1 MANDKAS
8 KNTRRRSITELL
20 RLPQGPVSM
29 AELNPGA
36 TPGYPDKQ
44 KDEAPERT
52 RALAPELSDLQ
63 ERLFAQGKS
72 NPETA
77 PNLLLVLQ
85 GMDTCGKGGV
95 IRHVVGLVDPQGV
108 QIKAFKA
115 PTPEELSH
123 DFLWRIRNALPAP
136 GMIGVFDRSHYEDVL
151 VVRVEHLVPDDVVEA
166 RYDQINAFERELAE
180 AGTVVIKCF
189 LNISKQE
196 QHRRLAAR
204 LKDPAKHWKY
214 RPGDLDTRAKW
225 PAHEEAFRIALERCN
240 TDDAPWFVVPSDNE
254 WYRNW
259 AVARLLEEHL
269 SALDLRWP
277 QATFDVAAEEIRLA
291 TLR

>member
-1 MANDKAS
+1 MAKSS
-8 KNTRRRSITELL
+8 KNNNHRRPISDLL

-29 AELNPGA
+29 ADLNPSA
-36 TPGYPDKQ
+36 TRGYPDKE
-44 KDEAPERT
+44 KHEAPERT
-52 RALAPELSDLQ
+52 QAMAPELSDLQ

-72 NPETA
+72 YPETA
-77 PNLLLVLQ
+77 RSLLLVLQ

-151 VVRVEHLVPDDVVEA
+151 VVRVEHLVPDDVIGA
-166 RYDQINAFERELAE
+166 RYEQINAFERELVDQ
-180 AGTVVIKCF
+180 GTVIVKCF
-189 LNISKQE
+189 LNISKDE

-214 RPGDLDTRAKW
+214 KPGDLDTRSKW
-225 PAHEEAFRIALERCN
+225 NAYEDAFRIALQRCN
-240 TDDAPWFVVPSDNE
+240 TDYAPWFVVPSDNE

-259 AVARLLEEHL
+259 AVAQVLEEHL
-269 SALDLRWP
+269 SALDLTWP
-277 QATFDVAAEEIRLA
+277 RATFDVAAEEVRLA
-291 TLR
+291 ATT